1 MAPPIVA
8 PNPEVIGPPKAPIA
22 APILPPAAAPV
33 APPVKTS
40 PHFSLK
46 SYIFFLLKLKTLMAT

>member
-8 PNPEVIGPPKAPIA
+8 PNPDVTGPPIAPIA

-33 APPVKTS
+33 APPVNTS
-40 PHFSLK
+40 PHF
-46 SYIFFLLKLKTLMAT
+46 Y